1 MAVKEFENCKDRYL
15 KKLDEIILKYKDK
28 PGPLI
33 PVLHEAQELYGYL
46 PEEVQSYIAEGL
58 GVPVSK
64 VSGVVS
70 FYSFFTTKPKG
81 EHTINVCMGTA
92 CYVKGAEEILNRLK
106 EELGIEEGETS
117 EDGKFTMVGMRCLG
131 ACSLAPVVTID
142 DKVYGKVTPE
152 KMMEIIESYRK

>member
-1 MAVKEFENCKDRYL
+1 M
-15 KKLDEIILKYKDK
+15 KYKDK